1 MTRRGSATRR
11 QTRLRAPRLM
21 GAAVAAVA
29 VTLAACSLPVG
40 GEIETLDA
48 DEYSDIVYGLDT
60 TTTTEPQAGTQIRL
74 YFVSDQGL
82 EQVFRPFLAEPT
94 IPEILTALQEGPT
107 EGEQAENPTLR
118 TELPAGLNPNPQPR
132 DEGQET
138 VIVDVS
144 DEGGLR
150 LLINDNPVKAEFVLT
165 QLVCTL
171 TKLNLL
177 SGVPITGVE
186 FHDSQGRIPIVDAN
200 RASIEGPARASDFN
214 DCLTQAELDA
224 LVDEEG
230 DAESDG
236 STSTTD
242 G

>member
-1 MTRRGSATRR
+1 MTRRRPATLNRHH
-11 QTRLRAPRLM
+11 LRAPNLL
-21 GAAVAAVA
+21 GAAALAAA
-29 VTLAACSLPVG
+29 ITLAACSLPVG

-82 EQVFRPFLAEPT
+82 EQVFRPFQAEPT
-94 IPEILTALQEGPT
+94 VPEILTALQEGPT
-107 EGEQAENPTLR
+107 EGEQTENPSLR
-118 TELPAGLNPNPQPR
+118 TELPAGLNPNPQSR

-150 LLINDNPVKAEFVLT
+150 SLINDNPLKAEFVLT

-171 TKLNLL
+171 TKLNILDR
-177 SGVPITGVE
+177 VPITGVE
-186 FHDSQGRIPIVDAN
+186 FHDSQGRIPIVNAN
-200 RASIEGPARASDFN
+200 RESIEGPARASDFN
-214 DCLTQAELDA
+214 DCLTRAELDA
-224 LVDEEG
+224 MADEAG
-230 DAESDG
+230 DTDSDG
-236 STSTTD
+236 STTTA
-242 G
+242 GG

>member
-1 MTRRGSATRR
+1 MTIRPQPAAPVHPRW
-11 QTRLRAPRLM
+11 RLRSSL
-21 GAAVAAVA
+21 GSVIVVALVA
-29 VTLAACSLPVG
+29 AACSLPVG
-40 GEIETLDA
+40 GEVETLEA

-74 YFVSDQGL
+74 YFVSDRGL

-107 EGEQAENPTLR
+107 ETELAEDPSLR
-118 TELPAGLNPNPQPR
+118 TELPAGLNPNPRTR

-138 VIVDVS
+138 IVVDVS

-171 TKLNLL
+171 TKLNILDGL
-177 SGVPITGVE
+177 PITGVE

-200 RASIEGPARASDFN
+200 RASIDGPARASDFN
-214 DCLTQAELDA
+214 DCTTQAELDA
-224 LVDEEG
+224 LADEEG
-230 DAESDG
+230 EGG
-236 STSTTD
+236 STSTTES
-242 G
+242 

>member
-1 MTRRGSATRR
+1 MTGWGAPHRLDVRASRLSMAVVASAV
-11 QTRLRAPRLM
+11 
-21 GAAVAAVA
+21 VA
-29 VTLAACSLPVG
+29 LAACSLPVG

-82 EQVFRPFLAEPT
+82 EQVFRPFQAEPT

-107 EGEQAENPTLR
+107 DSELAENPSLR

-132 DEGQET
+132 EEGQET

-150 LLINDNPVKAEFVLT
+150 LLINDNPPKAEFVLT

-177 SGVPITGVE
+177 SGIPITGVE
-186 FHDSQGRIPIVDAN
+186 FHDSLGRIPIVDAN

-224 LVDEEG
+224 MAAEEG

-236 STSTTD
+236 STSTT
-242 G
+242 GG